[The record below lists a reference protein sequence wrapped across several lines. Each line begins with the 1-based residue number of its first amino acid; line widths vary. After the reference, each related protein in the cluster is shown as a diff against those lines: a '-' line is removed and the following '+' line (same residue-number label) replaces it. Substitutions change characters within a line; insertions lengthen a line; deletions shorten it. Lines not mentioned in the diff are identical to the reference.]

1 MYNTNKMSEIEIIN
15 NSKFLIC
22 CFGGMALKM
31 GGIIPFEFLNYL
43 SKTYNNKYDLLFY
56 IDKKQCCYH
65 KGIDGITNNIEET
78 VLYLNNKI
86 SKRNYEKIIF
96 MGVSAGGYAS
106 ILFGSLCNNINNVV
120 SFIPKSNLTN
130 PIDEKYGNLKN
141 IINQTTKYIL
151 IGDIRIKNIYNSHHI
166 SQCENLK
173 EKQNVHIIKF
183 NGVDLKKLRNNG
195 FIKNL
200 IDRIFY
206 NNNK

>member
-78 VLYLNNKI
+78 VIYLDNKI
-86 SKRNYEKIIF
+86 CKRNYEKVIF
-96 MGVSAGGYAS
+96 IGVSAGGYAS
-106 ILFGSLCNNINNVV
+106 MLFGSLCKNINNVV
-120 SFIPKSNLTN
+120 SFIPKTKLTK
-130 PIDEKYGNLKN
+130 PIDKKYGNLKD
-141 IINQTTKYIL
+141 IINQNTIYTL
-151 IGDIRIKNIYNSHHI
+151 IGDISIKNIDDPHHI
-166 SQCENLK
+166 SQCEILK
-173 EKQNVHIIKF
+173 EKQNVDIIKL
-183 NGVDLKKLRNNG
+183 NGVDLKNLRDNG
-195 FIKNL
+195 VIKHL
-200 IDRIFY
+200 IDKIFT
-206 NNNK
+206 N

>member
-151 IGDIRIKNIYNSHHI
+151 IGDIRIKNIDDSHHI

-173 EKQNVHIIKF
+173 ERRNVQIIKF
-183 NGVDLKKLRNNG
+183 NGVNLKKLRNNG
-195 FIKNL
+195 FIKIL
-200 IDRIFY
+200 IDKIFLQ
-206 NNNK
+206 